1 MNLTALWPHFLR
13 PEWFWAVPALPV
25 VVWLWRRR
33 QTRDDVWRRAVDPHL
48 LPALLEAAPPRR
60 RHLGL
65 FGIVLA
71 WTLAVTALAGP
82 AWRQQPVELWQSDAP
97 LVVALELSSAMSAA
111 DTPPSRLLR
120 ARLKLAQLLEL
131 RQGGPIALLAYAGDA
146 FTVAPLTDDVGNLR
160 NLLDALD
167 PTLMPVDGQRGDR
180 AIAHARTLLANAGH
194 ARGDI
199 LLIAS
204 AFDDPTAVVA
214 SARAAHAAGIRVSA
228 LAVGTPE
235 GAPVRQA
242 DGGFVTD
249 GAGRLRI
256 ARLDGD
262 ALRAVAEAG
271 GGRFA
276 VLQADA
282 SDLQTL
288 DVLDPRAAQA
298 QAGGGEALR
307 WHDAGYWL
315 LPALLALALLGF
327 RRGVLMVLL
336 VGALWLPAPPVQAV
350 DWAALWLRDDQR
362 AWRALQ
368 DGDAEQARRLAHDPA
383 LAGAAA
389 YRQQD
394 WEAAIAAWSQRDDAV
409 SHYNRGN
416 ALAQA
421 GRFDAAL
428 QAYDEALARDP
439 DFADAAANRQALRD
453 WLAQQPPPE
462 AGAGGE
468 GEPGEPDEKSERAQ
482 GEKGDASGESSPPE
496 EGDDSSGESGP
507 QQGAEGEQDSP
518 LSEEEAAA
526 AEQALREAM
535 QQALEQGRS
544 PAEDESPLDAAALA
558 EEEQRRAIE
567 QWLRRVPDDPG
578 GLLRRKFA
586 LEYQRR
592 LSEGHPPR

>member
-48 LPALLEAAPPRR
+48 LPALLEGAAPRR
-60 RHLGL
+60 RRLGL
-65 FGIVLA
+65 LAVALA

-82 AWRQQPVELWQSDAP
+82 AWRQQPVELWQSQAP

-131 RQGGPIALLAYAGDA
+131 RQDGPIALLAYAGDA
-146 FTVAPLTDDVGNLR
+146 FTVVPLTDDAGNLR

-180 AIAHARTLLANAGH
+180 AIAHARTLLANAGYS
-194 ARGDI
+194 RGDI

-204 AFDDPTAVVA
+204 AFDDPAEVESA
-214 SARAAHAAGIRVSA
+214 ARAARAAGLRVSV

-242 DGGFVTD
+242 DGGFVTEAD
-249 GAGRLRI
+249 GRLRI
-256 ARLDGD
+256 ARLDGQ

-271 GGRFA
+271 GGRLVA
-276 VLQADA
+276 LQADA
-282 SDLQTL
+282 SDLQAL
-288 DVLDPRAAQA
+288 EVLDPRDARA
-298 QAGGGEALR
+298 QAGVGETLR
-307 WHDAGYWL
+307 WRDAGYWL
-315 LPALLALALLGF
+315 LLALLPLVLLGF
-327 RRGVLMVLL
+327 RRGALTVLL
-336 VGALWLPAPPVQAV
+336 VGALWLPAPPAQAV
-350 DWAALWLRDDQR
+350 DWAALWQRHDQR

-368 DGDAEQARRLAHDPA
+368 DGDAEQARRLARDPA

-416 ALAQA
+416 ALAQV
-421 GRFDAAL
+421 GRFDDAL
-428 QAYDEALARDP
+428 RAYDEALARDP
-439 DFADAAANRQALRD
+439 GLVDAAANRQTVLD
-453 WLAQQPPPE
+453 WLQRQPPPP
-462 AGAGGE
+462 AGEGGE
-468 GEPGEPDEKSERAQ
+468 GEQGESDPAEGQPGEP
-482 GEKGDASGESSPPE
+482 GESPPA
-496 EGDDSSGESGP
+496 GDGEPTRGEP
-507 QQGAEGEQDSP
+507 GEQDGAEGEQDSP
-518 LSEEEAAA
+518 LTEEEAAA
-526 AEQALREAM
+526 AERALREAM
-535 QQALEQGRS
+535 QQALAQGQA
-544 PAEDESPLDAAALA
+544 PGEEASPLDADALA
-558 EEEQRRAIE
+558 EEERRRAVE

>member
-1 MNLTALWPHFLR
+1 MSLAALWPHFLR
-13 PEWFWAVPALPV
+13 PEWFWALPALPV
-25 VVWLWRRR
+25 VAWLWRRR
-33 QTRDDVWRRAVDPHL
+33 EARDDVWRRAVDPHL

-60 RHLGL
+60 RRLGL
-65 FGIVLA
+65 LAVALA

-82 AWRQQPVELWQSDAP
+82 AWRQQPVELWQCDAP

-146 FTVAPLTDDVGNLR
+146 FTVAPLTDDAGNLR

-167 PTLMPVDGQRGDR
+167 PTLMPVDGQRGER
-180 AIAHARTLLANAGH
+180 AIAHARALLANAGYSQ
-194 ARGDI
+194 GDI

-204 AFDDPTAVVA
+204 AFDDPGEAET
-214 SARAAHAAGIRVSA
+214 SARAARVAGLRVSV

-242 DGGFVTD
+242 DGGFVTEAD
-249 GAGRLRI
+249 GRLRV
-256 ARLDGD
+256 ARLDSE

-271 GGRFA
+271 GGRFV

-282 SDLQTL
+282 SDLQAL
-288 DVLDPRAAQA
+288 DVLDPQDARP
-298 QAGGGEALR
+298 QAGEGELLR
-307 WHDAGYWL
+307 WRDEGYWL
-315 LPALLALALLGF
+315 LFALLPFALLAF
-327 RRGVLMVLL
+327 RRGALAVLL
-336 VGALWLPAPPVQAV
+336 LGTLSLPASPVQAL
-350 DWAALWLRDDQR
+350 DWDALWRRGDQR

-368 DGDAEQARRLAHDPA
+368 DGDAEQARRLARDPA
-383 LAGAAA
+383 LAGTAA

-409 SHYNRGN
+409 AHYNRGN

-421 GRFDAAL
+421 GRFDDAL
-428 QAYDEALARDP
+428 RAYDEALARDP

-535 QQALEQGRS
+535 QQALAQGRS
-544 PAEDESPLDAAALA
+544 PGEEASPLAADALA
-558 EEEQRRAIE
+558 EEERRRAVE